1 MKYNYK
7 NKKEIIHMLEKIFR
21 NRNSIIISGGN
32 TIKDLLKDY
41 KHKIFCKKILL
52 SDERL
57 VKKNS
62 NLRNDKFFKSLIKKK
77 IIKHKQLIN
86 YNYQE
91 LDEKKIN
98 TFSNKI
104 SKLKF
109 DYALLSLGNNG
120 HFASIFKINNTKKNF
135 YSIKNSPKYPK
146 RRVTL
151 SLDKISKCKKIFF
164 LASRNNKKNEIL
176 NFQKYK
182 LIKKLP
188 KNKTFLYTF

>member
-77 IIKHKQLIN
+77 IIKHKQLVN

-98 TFSNKI
+98 TFSNKV

-109 DYALLSLGNNG
+109 DYALLSLGSNG

-151 SLDKISKCKKIFF
+151 SLDKISKSKKIFF
-164 LASRNNKKNEIL
+164 LASRKNKKNEVL

>member
-1 MKYNYK
+1 
-7 NKKEIIHMLEKIFR
+7 MLEKIFR

-77 IIKHKQLIN
+77 IIKHKQFIN
-86 YNYQE
+86 YNYKK

-109 DYALLSLGNNG
+109 DYALLSLETTVILRV
-120 HFASIFKINNTKKNF
+120 FLKLIIQKNF
-135 YSIKNSPKYPK
+135 IQS
-146 RRVTL
+146 
-151 SLDKISKCKKIFF
+151 KIS
-164 LASRNNKKNEIL
+164 
-176 NFQKYK
+176 
-182 LIKKLP
+182 
-188 KNKTFLYTF
+188 

>member
-98 TFSNKI
+98 TFSNKV

-109 DYALLSLGNNG
+109 DYALLSLGSNG

-151 SLDKISKCKKIFF
+151 SLNKISKCKKIFF
-164 LASRNNKKNEIL
+164 LASRKNKKNEVL

>member
-7 NKKEIIHMLEKIFR
+7 NKKEIIYMLEKIFR
-21 NRNSIIISGGN
+21 NKNSIIISGGN
-32 TIKDLLKDY
+32 TIKNLLKDY
-41 KHKIFCKKILL
+41 KHKILCKKILL

-77 IIKHKQLIN
+77 IIKHKQLVN

-109 DYALLSLGNNG
+109 DYALLSLGSNG
-120 HFASIFKINNTKKNF
+120 HFASIFKVNNTKKNF
-135 YSIKNSPKYPK
+135 YSVKNSPKYPK

-151 SLDKISKCKKIFF
+151 SLDKISKSKKIFF
-164 LASRNNKKNEIL
+164 LASRKNKKNEVL

>member
-77 IIKHKQLIN
+77 IIKHKQFIN

-98 TFSNKI
+98 TFINKI

>member
-77 IIKHKQLIN
+77 IIKHKQFIN